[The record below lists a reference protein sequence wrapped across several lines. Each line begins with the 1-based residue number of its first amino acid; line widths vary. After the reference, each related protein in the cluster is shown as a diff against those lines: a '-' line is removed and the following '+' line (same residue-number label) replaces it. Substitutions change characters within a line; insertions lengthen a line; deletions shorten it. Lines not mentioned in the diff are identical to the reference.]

1 MACLNKCASHHPSL
15 SSVLCPLR
23 TFTSC
28 GLAKYTFTVSSRTL
42 KTGIQ
47 YDPVLSITT
56 WVTSSCFSQ
65 SRSRS
70 SSVIIVP
77 NRRVCF
83 RASPCNGPVKTQT
96 AKNSFPTSMPA
107 HRSTAAQI
115 MFALLGGLENSRR
128 LPGIR
133 SSSAQLLHSGVLHV
147 HLASFVLGTNCAPLP
162 ITAAFSSPA
171 MRLYSPHF
179 HFRGWPKL
187 VIPFRS
193 VNFVFEG
200 WFIRGIPKEQAPS
213 FAMTVAH
220 GFQAAGC
227 ARGAGIQNKAL
238 RWQKKCDSR
247 VTGVSPNATFGE
259 RPAGCPVPSDEVP

>member
-28 GLAKYTFTVSSRTL
+28 GLATYTFTVSSKTL
-42 KTGIQ
+42 KTGFQ

-56 WVTSSCFSQ
+56 CVTSSCFSQ

-70 SSVIIVP
+70 SSAITVP

-83 RASPCNGPVKTQT
+83 RASPCNGPVITQT

-115 MFALLGGLENSRR
+115 MSALLCGLENSRR

-133 SSSAQLLHSGVLHV
+133 SSTAQLLHSGVLHV
-147 HLASFVLGTNCAPLP
+147 YLASFVFGTNCAPLP
-162 ITAAFSSPA
+162 TSAALSSPA
-171 MRLYSPHF
+171 MDCTPPIFISGGGQDRPSPF
-179 HFRGWPKL
+179 VLQYTESG
-187 VIPFRS
+187 VVFRS
-193 VNFVFEG
+193 DAAVRQGSPVRN
-200 WFIRGIPKEQAPS
+200 IRLSKSATGI
-213 FAMTVAH
+213 V
-220 GFQAAGC
+220 
-227 ARGAGIQNKAL
+227 
-238 RWQKKCDSR
+238 
-247 VTGVSPNATFGE
+247 GE
-259 RPAGCPVPSDEVP
+259 